1 MKNYEGKHKLQAD
14 TLDNLYEQK
23 IIDNIGYI
31 HLDVEGMEHRILLG
45 SVNIISIFNPIITF
59 EGHVRFEKREIQ
71 KNVSFLKDRQYS
83 IYMIKDV
90 ILRNQ
95 CWSDCRNFLA
105 FPSNVDHKEIVN
117 VLNSKYNNCL
127 TPV

>member
-1 MKNYEGKHKLQAD
+1 
-14 TLDNLYEQK
+14 
-23 IIDNIGYI
+23 
-31 HLDVEGMEHRILLG
+31 MEHRILLG

-59 EGHVRFEKREIQ
+59 EVHVIFEKREIQ

-90 ILRNQ
+90 ILHNQ